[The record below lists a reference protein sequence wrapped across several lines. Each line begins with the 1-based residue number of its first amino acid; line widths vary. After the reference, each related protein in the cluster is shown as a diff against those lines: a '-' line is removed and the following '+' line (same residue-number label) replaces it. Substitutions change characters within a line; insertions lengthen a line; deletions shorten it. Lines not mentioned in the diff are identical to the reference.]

1 MTVGRASD
9 VLICDIQEMLTRFQ
23 NRIGFEYIKLCG
35 IFSDDLH
42 VYNEK
47 ANGTPVYSFT
57 YIDKILDF
65 VTKLHL
71 NPWIQLSYMPEKLAK
86 YPNKRLFGSNVSQ
99 PHSIAAWCRLVS
111 EFLQHISNRYG
122 LEVIRS
128 WKFGLWN
135 QPNTNMD
142 LFGFSNEK
150 DFFQFYKET
159 FLCVKNFCPDI
170 EFSLPP
176 TYYIVSE
183 GYENWYLNFLEWCK
197 QNDCILTV

>member
-99 PHSIAAWCRLVS
+99 PHSIAA
-111 EFLQHISNRYG
+111 
-122 LEVIRS
+122 
-128 WKFGLWN
+128 
-135 QPNTNMD
+135 
-142 LFGFSNEK
+142 
-150 DFFQFYKET
+150 
-159 FLCVKNFCPDI
+159 
-170 EFSLPP
+170 
-176 TYYIVSE
+176 
-183 GYENWYLNFLEWCK
+183 
-197 QNDCILTV
+197 

>member
-1 MTVGRASD
+1 MRKQTD
-9 VLICDIQEMLTRFQ
+9 
-23 NRIGFEYIKLCG
+23 
-35 IFSDDLH
+35 
-42 VYNEK
+42 
-47 ANGTPVYSFT
+47 TPVYSFT

-128 WKFGLWN
+128 WK
-135 QPNTNMD
+135 
-142 LFGFSNEK
+142 
-150 DFFQFYKET
+150 
-159 FLCVKNFCPDI
+159 I
-170 EFSLPP
+170 RSLEPAQHKHGSFR
-176 TYYIVSE
+176 IFKRKRLLSV
-183 GYENWYLNFLEWCK
+183 L
-197 QNDCILTV
+197 

>member
-183 GYENWYLNFLEWCK
+183 GYENW
-197 QNDCILTV
+197 

>member
-86 YPNKRLFGSNVSQ
+86 YPNKRLFGSNVVRAECRMSANPIPL
-99 PHSIAAWCRLVS
+99 PHGAGLFQSFCN
-111 EFLQHISNRYG
+111 ISA
-122 LEVIRS
+122 
-128 WKFGLWN
+128 
-135 QPNTNMD
+135 TAMD
-142 LFGFSNEK
+142 LR
-150 DFFQFYKET
+150 
-159 FLCVKNFCPDI
+159 
-170 EFSLPP
+170 
-176 TYYIVSE
+176 
-183 GYENWYLNFLEWCK
+183 
-197 QNDCILTV
+197 

>member
-71 NPWIQLSYMPEKLAK
+71 NPWIQLSYMPENA
-86 YPNKRLFGSNVSQ
+86 RQ
-99 PHSIAAWCRLVS
+99 
-111 EFLQHISNRYG
+111 IS
-122 LEVIRS
+122 
-128 WKFGLWN
+128 K
-135 QPNTNMD
+135 
-142 LFGFSNEK
+142 
-150 DFFQFYKET
+150 
-159 FLCVKNFCPDI
+159 
-170 EFSLPP
+170 
-176 TYYIVSE
+176 
-183 GYENWYLNFLEWCK
+183 
-197 QNDCILTV
+197 

>member
-1 MTVGRASD
+1 MECCQKNIGASQKKEKQQTSQQLEQHNYIAGLKKYLNDNTHTHVVSPISKKQIDFSVNGSSYVLLHTWKKMMTVGRASD

-99 PHSIAAWCRLVS
+99 PHSIAAWCGLFQS
-111 EFLQHISNRYG
+111 FCNISA
-122 LEVIRS
+122 
-128 WKFGLWN
+128 
-135 QPNTNMD
+135 TAMD
-142 LFGFSNEK
+142 LR
-150 DFFQFYKET
+150 
-159 FLCVKNFCPDI
+159 
-170 EFSLPP
+170 
-176 TYYIVSE
+176 
-183 GYENWYLNFLEWCK
+183 
-197 QNDCILTV
+197 